1 MPPKPPT
8 KSKYEQ
14 SLEKTV
20 AGQTALRVNTNA
32 VDRGSSSKYSV
43 VIYSEGRYAGKARLL
58 EWTPDGSRIATGR
71 TISIEEAN
79 RLGGRGPAP
88 RGNIDELRRQV
99 NELKAVA
106 PNASGRYQYAN
117 QTFTKAGWDAYV
129 KPFEDRLAQLE
140 AESGI
145 RSEQARQQGRVGVDT
160 EIARVN
166 KVREQLTRLVT
177 DFKDE
182 ADAATEIPAQ
192 DNYRR
197 WADYYQAKLDELG
210 RYVTGL
216 DAGSARIGD
225 VSTDFQQ
232 TDFTRA
238 ATVPPTTGEAQ
249 PRVSGPGQY
258 GVMPSTSA
266 GQVAPTGP
274 VPAGQRGEQAMGA
287 APTTP
292 SRMPTLDE
300 VNKQRTA
307 QGLRALVVRNGRV
320 VDPTTGQEVPNVSTT
335 APGQGAVVTP
345 TVPGGGT
352 GGAAVGGTPT
362 GTVPPAAG
370 TQLVGSNG
378 QVALIP
384 PSWEEAARMEAGAWW
399 DIFKD
404 NEEMRKFIADW
415 MARPMVPGADPFG
428 EAFDLALRKTNWW
441 RTTSATVRSW
451 TELEASDPATASAR
465 LEANISVL
473 KKLAMDRGLS
483 TDEALL
489 RKAGLDVSKFGL
501 SPEVALN
508 NLASGM
514 LQTSTGASELR
525 QGFYGQSVRQ
535 LANKYGISMSDSAI
549 TNNAGQVATGQ
560 QTLASLEAQFREQ
573 AKIMYPSLA
582 GGLDRGLSFQDMASP
597 YARYASSIL
606 EIPEEQID
614 FTDPKWSAAF
624 NTRDNKGN
632 LSQMSFSEWADYLRK
647 DPQFGWEYTDN
658 AKSQVYDIA
667 LQIGRMFGRAG

>member
-1 MPPKPPT
+1 MATAKKPVVQQTVELPGSGRLVYKSDKKWYFQTVTGGVVVSESPITAAEANKLKGTPAERGAVSPGGGQPARVQERPT
-8 KSKYEQ
+8 TPNIQKELTA
-14 SLEKTV
+14 LEKLTPNSSGLYVYKGQELTKTQYQNEVDRLRGIIGERQV
-20 AGQTALRVNTNA
+20 AGTQAQKTQAQTVQAERDRLVQYIADFTQQLNFAQAIVDNSTDTEAVRRANA
-32 VDRGSSSKYSV
+32 WVKKLSADQKKLTDFL
-43 VIYSEGRYAGKARLL
+43 KAID
-58 EWTPDGSRIATGR
+58 TTGR
-71 TISIEEAN
+71 LPTS
-79 RLGGRGPAP
+79 
-88 RGNIDELRRQV
+88 
-99 NELKAVA
+99 
-106 PNASGRYQYAN
+106 
-117 QTFTKAGWDAYV
+117 YV
-129 KPFEDRLAQLE
+129 LP
-140 AESGI
+140 
-145 RSEQARQQGRVGVDT
+145 
-160 EIARVN
+160 
-166 KVREQLTRLVT
+166 
-177 DFKDE
+177 
-182 ADAATEIPAQ
+182 EIPTPQ
-192 DNYRR
+192 
-197 WADYYQAKLDELG
+197 QIQSG
-210 RYVTGL
+210 SPTGPE
-216 DAGSARIGD
+216 
-225 VSTDFQQ
+225 VP
-232 TDFTRA
+232 
-238 ATVPPTTGEAQ
+238 AT
-249 PRVSGPGQY
+249 GPGQY

-352 GGAAVGGTPT
+352 GGAAVGGTPA

-535 LANKYGISMSDSAI
+535 LANKYGIAMSDSAI

-624 NTRDNKGN
+624 NTRDDKGN

>member
-1 MPPKPPT
+1 MASVKRTP
-8 KSKYEQ
+8 
-14 SLEKTV
+14 
-20 AGQTALRVNTNA
+20 ATN
-32 VDRGSSSKYSV
+32 
-43 VIYSEGRYAGKARLL
+43 ERLQ
-58 EWTPDGSRIATGR
+58 
-71 TISIEEAN
+71 
-79 RLGGRGPAP
+79 
-88 RGNIDELRRQV
+88 ELRRRRDAILAVTPVRNQYTFEGTKYTKRGYDELLKKVEADIAQV
-99 NELKAVA
+99 EKELSPTVFETTQAEAKSKREITQETQKVRLDYNSVQARRKDIEKAISRATTVEEQTNLQAWLALFNENELRLKTALDQYE
-106 PNASGRYQYAN
+106 SGRRPQN
-117 QTFTKAGWDAYV
+117 VPQ
-129 KPFEDRLAQLE
+129 PIQLV
-140 AESGI
+140 AV
-145 RSEQARQQGRVGVDT
+145 EQMKKSTPIGPTAPEPGAVPQ
-160 EIARVN
+160 
-166 KVREQLTRLVT
+166 
-177 DFKDE
+177 
-182 ADAATEIPAQ
+182 PA
-192 DNYRR
+192 
-197 WADYYQAKLDELG
+197 
-210 RYVTGL
+210 V
-216 DAGSARIGD
+216 
-225 VSTDFQQ
+225 
-232 TDFTRA
+232 
-238 ATVPPTTGEAQ
+238 VP
-249 PRVSGPGQY
+249 S
-258 GVMPSTSA
+258 
-266 GQVAPTGP
+266 QVAQTGP
-274 VPAGQRGEQAMGA
+274 VPVGQREQMAPTV
-287 APTTP
+287 PTTP

-535 LANKYGISMSDSAI
+535 LANKYGISLSDSAI

-597 YARYASSIL
+597 YARYASNIL

-624 NTRDNKGN
+624 NTRDDKGN